1 MSSELKLKILLP
13 YKIFAELQHVSGIT
27 AETKEGS
34 FGILPN
40 RLDCVAALV
49 PGILSY
55 KGEAGSTNYIAVDE
69 GVLIKTNDEVVVSVR
84 NAIKGTSLEELRKS
98 VETEFKN
105 LDEKEKDVRNVLAKL
120 ESGFI
125 RTLEK
130 FRRE

>member
-1 MSSELKLKILLP
+1 MLNSLKLKILLP
-13 YKIFAELQHVSGIT
+13 YKVFAQIKDVSSIT

-34 FGILPN
+34 FGILLN
-40 RLDCVAALV
+40 RLDCAAALV

-55 KGEAGSTNYIAVDE
+55 KNESGQVNYVAVDE

-105 LDEKEKDVRNVLAKL
+105 LNEKEKTVRTVLAKL

-130 FRRE
+130 FRRD

>member
-1 MSSELKLKILLP
+1 MSGELKLKILLP
-13 YKIFAELQHVSGIT
+13 YKIFADLHYVSSIT

-49 PGILSY
+49 PGIISY
-55 KGEAGSTNYIAVDE
+55 KSGTGATNYIAVDE
-69 GVLIKTNDEVVVSVR
+69 GVLIKTDYEIVVSVR
-84 NAIKGTSLEELRKS
+84 NAIKGTSLEELRES
-98 VETEFKN
+98 VEKEFKH
-105 LDEKEKDVRNVLAKL
+105 LDEKEKNVRNVLAKL